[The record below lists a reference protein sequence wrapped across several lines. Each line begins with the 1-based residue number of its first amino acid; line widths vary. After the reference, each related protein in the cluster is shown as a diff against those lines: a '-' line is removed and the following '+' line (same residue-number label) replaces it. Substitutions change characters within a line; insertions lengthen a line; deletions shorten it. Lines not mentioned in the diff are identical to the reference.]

1 MKTKNLLVPLF
12 VLILILTPFVSA
24 KTSSSYFHSNDYY
37 VVAFDGEGDAIVSAK
52 LVIDNFTDSSIKKFD
67 LEIPGRAKIY
77 KAVLEP
83 YGYPYPVPLYGN
95 QTTEQ
100 KAIAPDSY
108 TPPYYQNQKID
119 FTYDYTSDS
128 TLLHLELPYSIQPN
142 SQAAIV
148 LLYKISGYAEKDF
161 IGTFNFDFKTVVDN
175 KAALIQNV
183 RVAVNVQEGLYLKGG
198 QSKVEYKPEFF
209 GSGAVSKMASAEVS
223 SSYYRDYSQ
232 SIEYSQG
239 EIVKNASNLDPFESF
254 HLKGSYSD
262 NWFLL
267 FLGDIALWIIV
278 LIVIAFIAKNWV
290 LNKIFK
296 GREEKQFFEP
306 KRTAR
311 EKRELKGQEEERGI
325 GFVALVGFLSALGV
339 IAFWWFYV
347 VIVSA
352 LFSIVGYMNSSLIG
366 LLFFLIGLIV
376 SGFLLIG
383 PPIYYGNRKGFGFGA
398 MILISTVLWLLVL
411 AVVSLIIAG
420 IFAPPIYATSIKA
433 ID

>member
-1 MKTKNLLVPLF
+1 MKAKNLLILLL
-12 VLILILTPFVSA
+12 VLILILSPLVSA

-37 VVAFDGEGDAIVSAK
+37 VVTFDGEGDAIVSAK

-83 YGYPYPVPLYGN
+83 YGYPYPVPLYGA
-95 QTTEQ
+95 EQ
-100 KAIAPDSY
+100 IIEKPVAPDY
-108 TPPYYQNQKID
+108 YPYPQYQNQKID

-128 TLLHLELPYSIQPN
+128 TLVHLELPYSIQPN

-148 LLYKISGYAEKDF
+148 LLYKILGYAEKDF
-161 IGTFNFDFKTVVDN
+161 LGTFNFDFKTVVDN

-198 QSKVEYKPEFF
+198 QAKVEYKPEFF

-232 SIEYSQG
+232 AIEYSQG
-239 EIVKNASNLDPFESF
+239 EIVKTASNLDPFESF

-262 NWFLL
+262 NWLLL
-267 FLGDIALWIIV
+267 FLGDIALWIII
-278 LIVIAFIAKNWV
+278 LIVIGFTAKN
-290 LNKIFK
+290 LILSKIFW

-311 EKRELKGQEEERGI
+311 EKRELRGEEEKGI
-325 GFVALVGFLSALGV
+325 GFIALVGFLSALGI
-339 IAFWWFYV
+339 IAFWWFYA

-352 LFSIVGYMNSSLIG
+352 LFSIVGYMNPALIG

-376 SGFLLIG
+376 SGALLIG
-383 PPIYYGNRKGFGFGA
+383 LPIYYGNRKGFGFGA
-398 MILISTVLWLLVL
+398 MILMSTVLWLLVL
-411 AVVSLIIAG
+411 AVVSLIIVG
-420 IFAPPIYATSIKA
+420 ILAPPIYAYPA
-433 ID
+433 MAD